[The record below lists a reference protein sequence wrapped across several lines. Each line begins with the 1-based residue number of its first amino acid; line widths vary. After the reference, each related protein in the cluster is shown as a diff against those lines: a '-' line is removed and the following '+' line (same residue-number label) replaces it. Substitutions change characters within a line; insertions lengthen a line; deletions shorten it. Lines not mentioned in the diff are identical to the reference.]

1 MSAKVGQGW
10 RRAFAPYTTNDNQ
23 NNLRISAGRGAVINA
38 VGQTQL
44 QAQVLE
50 NQQDVQNR
58 DFAYYQLRATRE
70 ALEGI
75 RKVAKKLSKDVV
87 ELPGKVIVN
96 HNELLKQ
103 ESFQNELALIHRERK
118 VNQLMQKYSQKSE
131 KSDGSIQIQG
141 KQAST
146 DKLVVYANSEDAI
159 NKLIEECKSTNE
171 DVHEAL
177 IELLSK
183 KFPGK
188 EIITCPDNAIMAERI
203 AQETGLAESFPTF
216 KEVLDKR
223 DLIKNSKE
231 NYESVFYS
239 NILNGI
245 KLAVFPPKNSQV
257 IDSLKS
263 LKLSKVLT
271 RVELIEGKKIID
283 SESLFLSRVVIH
295 QAIKVT
301 HKYSLAAFQVSN
313 GEFEDLKKG
322 AWTSRKII
330 QLATTNL

>member
-44 QAQVLE
+44 QAQVIE

-103 ESFQNELALIHRERK
+103 ESFQNELAEFCQQQK
-118 VNQLMQKYSQKSE
+118 VHKVMQKYSQKME
-131 KSDGSIQIQG
+131 KVESSNTEKGNVTHYNVSKEVRQ
-141 KQAST
+141 KFLNEYET
-146 DKLVVYANSEDAI
+146 V
-159 NKLIEECKSTNE
+159 TNE
-171 DVHEAL
+171 DIIDAL
-177 IELLSK
+177 NGFLAK

-188 EIITCPDNAIMAERI
+188 EIIICPDKATMAERI
-203 AQETGLAESFPTF
+203 AQESELYESFPSQKKIEADF
-216 KEVLDKR
+216 KA
-223 DLIKNSKE
+223 
-231 NYESVFYS
+231 
-239 NILNGI
+239 LNGYEPTFYDNI
-245 KLAVFPPKNSQV
+245 AKGVLFAFFVPKNDPKT
-257 IDSLKS
+257 IEALRLFNLNDT
-263 LKLSKVLT
+263 LKLL
-271 RVELIEGKKIID
+271 ENIEGKKINNHQELRFSRIFVHQVIRITKEYANKAYQ
-283 SESLFLSRVVIH
+283 SEPEIFNDP
-295 QAIKVT
+295 K
-301 HKYSLAAFQVSN
+301 KN
-313 GEFEDLKKG
+313 GWNL
-322 AWTSRKII
+322 RKIALI
-330 QLATTNL
+330 ASN